1 MPFDLSQI
9 KPFLTESTPMIC
21 CCNEMI
27 SINFW
32 SGWCLAAKNGSHTT
46 ISSENVRGR
55 RQVNRPKQRPSR
67 DWRSERCLVGMEGN
81 NSPWA
86 APSCLTA
93 WSRLQTAQLLL
104 SFSMF
109 LLRIKHA
116 APDGLRRTWDCTIRI
131 LLWLFYIILFH
142 IYIWDLFAFLLKL
155 LLIKFICLVCV

>member
-32 SGWCLAAKNGSHTT
+32 S
-46 ISSENVRGR
+46 ENVRGR
-55 RQVNRPKQRPSR
+55 RPVNRPKQRPSR

>member
-55 RQVNRPKQRPSR
+55 RPVNRPKQRPSR

-86 APSCLTA
+86 APSCLKQAANRSTVA
-93 WSRLQTAQLLL
+93 LVFHVLVAYKTCRTRWSTQNLGLHNSNIIVAILYNTIPYLHMG
-104 SFSMF
+104 FVCF
-109 LLRIKHA
+109 FIK
-116 APDGLRRTWDCTIRI
+116 TII
-131 LLWLFYIILFH
+131 N
-142 IYIWDLFAFLLKL
+142 
-155 LLIKFICLVCV
+155 